1 MANTLDSEDHHCPP
15 GTVLVIDDDD
25 CVLSI
30 ARRMLK
36 YFGFDVLCASDGH
49 EGIKTFRRHKDKID
63 LVLLD
68 LTMPG
73 LNGPRVYEKL
83 AHIYPEV
90 KVLLSSGFSEEE
102 VFNQLDCPG
111 IAGFI
116 QKPYQLNVLQ
126 AKIDQALNHTG
137 FSFS

>member
-1 MANTLDSEDHHCPP
+1 MANTMDSEDHHYPP

-36 YFGFDVLCASDGH
+36 YSGFDVLCASEGQ
-49 EGIKTFRRHKDKID
+49 EGIEIFQRHKDEID
-63 LVLLD
+63 LVVLD

-73 LNGPRVYEKL
+73 LNGPGVFKKL
-83 AHIYPEV
+83 VHICPEV
-90 KVLLSSGFSEEE
+90 KVLLSSGYSEEE
-102 VFNQLDCPG
+102 VFHQLDCPG

-137 FSFS
+137 FSVS